1 MISFLYYGD
10 YIIHFAIFLA
20 LLDNILVFFAHE
32 ATRKRDYSRHIK
44 PESLN
49 LIGDRPLGN
58 SIGVLLGCE
67 F

>member
-1 MISFLYYGD
+1 MVY
-10 YIIHFAIFLA
+10 FLA
-20 LLDNILVFFAHE
+20 DE

-58 SIGVLLGCE
+58 SIGALLGYE
-67 F
+67 IYEVVDSF

>member
-1 MISFLYYGD
+1 M
-10 YIIHFAIFLA
+10 
-20 LLDNILVFFAHE
+20 LVFLVDE

-49 LIGDRPLGN
+49 LIGDRPLDN

-67 F
+67 L

>member
-1 MISFLYYGD
+1 MAD
-10 YIIHFAIFLA
+10 
-20 LLDNILVFFAHE
+20 E